1 MVKLYS
7 CIILD
12 GQTCLPL
19 FQQNHK
25 KQIKVFLHVVRK
37 ATSIY
42 EDGPGPGH
50 LVKNLTAG
58 KRRSTTSPSRKL
70 SYLGIVSAITDGTQV
85 GVGVSG
91 SANVSYHL
99 PPNCGLIGESPG
111 LHK

>member
-7 CIILD
+7 HIILD

-25 KQIKVFLHVVRK
+25 KQIMVFLHVVRN

-50 LVKNLTAG
+50 LVKNLTADN
-58 KRRSTTSPSRKL
+58 RRLTTSPSRTL
-70 SYLGIVSAITDGTQV
+70 SYIGIVPVSLDGSHAV
-85 GVGVSG
+85 VSG
-91 SANVSYHL
+91 SANV
-99 PPNCGLIGESPG
+99 
-111 LHK
+111 